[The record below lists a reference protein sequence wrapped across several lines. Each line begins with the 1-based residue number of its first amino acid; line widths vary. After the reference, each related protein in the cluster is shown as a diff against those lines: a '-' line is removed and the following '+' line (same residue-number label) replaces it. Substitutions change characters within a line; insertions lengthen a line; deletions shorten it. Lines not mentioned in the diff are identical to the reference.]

1 LARVVGR
8 SVFFRRG
15 LLMLH
20 GFTGRQRFVELGEPQ
35 VLLARLMVDDDVPS
49 RGSNLGSAVT
59 RVRGSK

>member
-1 LARVVGR
+1 
-8 SVFFRRG
+8 
-15 LLMLH
+15 MLH